1 MGSGLV
7 PPALDVGDVELRAG
21 AEGAGAVVLH
31 PILEEHVL
39 GGVVDGHQG
48 GVLEEDDLLEA
59 VPGDA
64 LSERAD
70 KLPVESRT
78 ALYERYGLD
87 KSMMERYVLTMKRMC
102 RGDFG
107 ESFVYSRA

>member
-1 MGSGLV
+1 MAKYMLRR
-7 PPALDVGDVELRAG
+7 LVELVITVFLIAT
-21 AEGAGAVVLH
+21 ATFF
-31 PILEEHVL
+31 
-39 GGVVDGHQG
+39 
-48 GVLEEDDLLEA
+48 LLEA

-87 KSMMERYVLTMKRMC
+87 KSMMERSGAISASPLSMPGRPSPGSSATACPSPPAWASSRCCWAC
-102 RGDFG
+102 RWGCC
-107 ESFVYSRA
+107 

>member
-1 MGSGLV
+1 MAKYMLRR
-7 PPALDVGDVELRAG
+7 LVELVITVFLIAT
-21 AEGAGAVVLH
+21 ATFF
-31 PILEEHVL
+31 
-39 GGVVDGHQG
+39 
-48 GVLEEDDLLEA
+48 LLEA

-87 KSMMERYVLTMKRMC
+87 KSMMERYVLHEIVCAGAISASPLSMPGRP
-102 RGDFG
+102 
-107 ESFVYSRA
+107 SPA